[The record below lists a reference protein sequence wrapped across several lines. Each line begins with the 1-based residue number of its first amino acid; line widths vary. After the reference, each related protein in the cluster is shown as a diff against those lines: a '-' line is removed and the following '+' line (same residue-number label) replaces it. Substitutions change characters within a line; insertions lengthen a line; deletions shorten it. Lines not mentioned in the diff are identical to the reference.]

1 MPFLFIIFITF
12 LCPFVSAQVS
22 ADDYAQKAFL
32 GYIDVLI
39 NFMVPL
45 IIFVIVDYEY
55 DDYGSSTL
63 VYLTRSIV
71 YFVNICI
78 QQELAFIFS
87 PVRKVSNFIKILQH
101 IVVVLFGIEI
111 IGNFYI
117 FFKTKTK
124 TEEEKVEKEF
134 KKQILVIKQ
143 ALKEIVKAQN
153 EQIKIVKQ
161 TLEDSFKTQI
171 QTLKKSFEEN
181 TQKQIQAL
189 KKSLEVSVQKKIQP
203 LKKSFEEHVQTFK
216 QSFEEGIRTIEQ
228 SFGESIKTQIQTLEE
243 NLNKNFLPKRV
254 YQPKFQILEERV
266 KTLEQKIEPPS
277 TQATFFSHFLTC
289 MTDFIE
295 TSKAKFPT
303 LNSISNENLKSTET
317 LLRSSN
323 SENLKSTET
332 LLRSSNSTEYPKSTK
347 NLKSTLRSS
356 NSTENRS
363 TENRSKK
370 IFIQSFF
377 LVNYTALTLFV
388 IVLGFLLNDLKENFT
403 QSFVVCLIITISLTS
418 IIQFTILIMA
428 YRRGNLEVYI
438 KKNQEIYKDILPK
451 YQVYIFII
459 EEFINVNVLYLPSL
473 INYFLLQ
480 TPDIFNKI
488 FLNLSALLVTVWIII
503 MYKLILKNEGI
514 KNC

>member
-1 MPFLFIIFITF
+1 MPFLFFIIFITF

-243 NLNKNFLPKRV
+243 NLNKNFLLKRV
-254 YQPKFQILEERV
+254 YQPKFQILEGRV

-277 TQATFFSHFLTC
+277 TQATPCSHFLTG

-295 TSKAKFPT
+295 EKSENKFPT
-303 LNSISNENLKSTET
+303 LNYVNLKSTET

-323 SENLKSTET
+323 SENLKST
-332 LLRSSNSTEYPKSTK
+332 SNSTEYPKSTK

-514 KNC
+514 NEEEE

>member
-55 DDYGSSTL
+55 DDYGS
-63 VYLTRSIV
+63 I
-71 YFVNICI
+71 
-78 QQELAFIFS
+78 
-87 PVRKVSNFIKILQH
+87 
-101 IVVVLFGIEI
+101 VLFGIEI

-295 TSKAKFPT
+295 TMWWAGGV
-303 LNSISNENLKSTET
+303 
-317 LLRSSN
+317 
-323 SENLKSTET
+323 SENAK
-332 LLRSSNSTEYPKSTK
+332 
-347 NLKSTLRSS
+347 
-356 NSTENRS
+356 
-363 TENRSKK
+363 
-370 IFIQSFF
+370 
-377 LVNYTALTLFV
+377 
-388 IVLGFLLNDLKENFT
+388 
-403 QSFVVCLIITISLTS
+403 
-418 IIQFTILIMA
+418 
-428 YRRGNLEVYI
+428 
-438 KKNQEIYKDILPK
+438 
-451 YQVYIFII
+451 
-459 EEFINVNVLYLPSL
+459 
-473 INYFLLQ
+473 
-480 TPDIFNKI
+480 
-488 FLNLSALLVTVWIII
+488 
-503 MYKLILKNEGI
+503 
-514 KNC
+514 

>member
-1 MPFLFIIFITF
+1 MSFLFIIFITF

-22 ADDYAQKAFL
+22 ADDYAQEAFS

-45 IIFVIVDYEY
+45 IIFAIVDYEY
-55 DDYGSSTL
+55 DDDGSSTL

-71 YFVNICI
+71 FFVNVGI

-87 PVRKVSNFIKILQH
+87 PVRKVSNIIKILQH
-101 IVVVLFGIEI
+101 IVVVLYGIRI

-124 TEEEKVEKEF
+124 TEEEKVEKKF
-134 KKQILVIKQ
+134 IKQIFVLKQ

-153 EQIKIVKQ
+153 EQIQIVKQ

-181 TQKQIQAL
+181 AQKQIQAL
-189 KKSLEVSVQKKIQP
+189 KKSFEESVQKKIQP
-203 LKKSFEEHVQTFK
+203 LKKSIEENIQTLK
-216 QSFEEGIRTIEQ
+216 QSLEEGIRTLEQ
-228 SFGESIKTQIQTLEE
+228 SFGESIKAQIQTLEE
-243 NLNKNFLPKRV
+243 NINKNFLLKRV

-266 KTLEQKIEPPS
+266 KTLEQKIEIDPSS
-277 TQATFFSHFLTC
+277 TQKESSESFFFGNPVQDSNHLTAMEVLSSSKVNKPILKIP
-289 MTDFIE
+289 MTILE
-295 TSKAKFPT
+295 IPKINNEKHENI
-303 LNSISNENLKSTET
+303 LNL
-317 LLRSSN
+317 
-323 SENLKSTET
+323 
-332 LLRSSNSTEYPKSTK
+332 
-347 NLKSTLRSS
+347 
-356 NSTENRS
+356 TENPPKKF
-363 TENRSKK
+363 NK
-370 IFIQSFF
+370 IFIRSYF

-403 QSFVVCLIITISLTS
+403 QIFVVSLIITISLTS

-428 YRRGNLEVYI
+428 YRRKNLEVYI
-438 KKNQEIYKDILPK
+438 KKNQEIYGDILPK
-451 YQVYIFII
+451 YQAYIFII
-459 EEFINVNVLYLPSL
+459 EEFISVNILYLPSL

-514 KNC
+514 N